1 MHDSLEGVA
10 RRLVKNTIYIYTYI
24 SQSFSLFAEIS
35 MLYSLLS
42 PDSEGVDF
50 YRLDTV

>member
-1 MHDSLEGVA
+1 MTVLKELLDVWLKI
-10 RRLVKNTIYIYTYI
+10 LYIYTYI